1 MYISIIYY
9 IFISIYLF
17 LIGLLGFMF
26 NRSNVLII
34 LMSLELMLLSIN
46 LNLIIFSILLTDNLG
61 QIFALYILTV
71 AAAEISIGLAILVLY
86 YKLNYTIYIQS
97 MSIIKG

>member
-1 MYISIIYY
+1 MYVSILYY
-9 IFISIYLF
+9 ICISMYLF
-17 LIGLLGFMF
+17 LIGLLGFIF
-26 NRSNVLII
+26 NRSNILII
-34 LMSLELMLLSIN
+34 LMSLELMLLAIN
-46 LNLIIFSILLTDNLG
+46 FNLIIFSIFITDNLG

-97 MSIIKG
+97 VSVIKG

>member
-9 IFISIYLF
+9 ICISIYLF
-17 LIGLLGFMF
+17 LVGLLGFMF
-26 NRSNVLII
+26 NRSNILII
-34 LMSLELMLLSIN
+34 LMSLELMLLAIN
-46 LNLIIFSILLTDNLG
+46 FNLIVFSIFITDNLG
-61 QIFALYILTV
+61 QIFSLYILTV

-97 MSIIKG
+97 VSLIKG

>member
-46 LNLIIFSILLTDNLG
+46 LNLIVFSIFLTDNLG
-61 QIFALYILTV
+61 QVFALYILTV
-71 AAAEISIGLAILVLY
+71 AAAEVSIGLAILVLY